1 MAINTVVL
9 VFGTAVLLFLL
20 FFAFKALKKKRLVDD
35 TPTSKA
41 HGVFIGLVEVSGKV
55 ECPSPLRSYLTESE
69 CVYYRWNV
77 SEHWSKTVTETY
89 TDSQGKTKT
98 RTRTESGWKTIAS
111 DEQMSH
117 FMLRDESGA
126 IQVRPEDSKV
136 DGECILNYYCG
147 PSDPMYYGKGPA
159 GSIMNSDYRR
169 CFTETIIPNGSTLY
183 VMGQAR
189 EREDKVAAEI
199 AYDREAPVFLISM
212 RDEKKVSRSYGF
224 NYWLLA
230 LGGLAVAF
238 FTVFI
243 SNRTGYG
250 WIPFSYMNQIIAAG
264 LYLVAWTIGWFWTVF
279 NALKSLRERTRQG
292 KSQIEVQLK
301 RRKDLVPSLVSTV
314 LGLMRHEQGV
324 QEALAS
330 LRSEA
335 YNGFEGVGGRL
346 LALIEKYPSLKS
358 SEVVLKLQKELADT
372 ETRIELSR
380 AYYNDIVT
388 FYNTRLERIPD
399 VLVAKIARLTPQGLF
414 KN

>member
-1 MAINTVVL
+1 
-9 VFGTAVLLFLL
+9 
-20 FFAFKALKKKRLVDD
+20 
-35 TPTSKA
+35 
-41 HGVFIGLVEVSGKV
+41 
-55 ECPSPLRSYLTESE
+55 
-69 CVYYRWNV
+69 
-77 SEHWSKTVTETY
+77 
-89 TDSQGKTKT
+89 
-98 RTRTESGWKTIAS
+98 
-111 DEQMSH
+111 
-117 FMLRDESGA
+117 
-126 IQVRPEDSKV
+126 
-136 DGECILNYYCG
+136 
-147 PSDPMYYGKGPA
+147 
-159 GSIMNSDYRR
+159 
-169 CFTETIIPNGSTLY
+169 
-183 VMGQAR
+183 
-189 EREDKVAAEI
+189 
-199 AYDREAPVFLISM
+199 
-212 RDEKKVSRSYGF
+212 
-224 NYWLLA
+224 
-230 LGGLAVAF
+230 
-238 FTVFI
+238 
-243 SNRTGYG
+243 
-250 WIPFSYMNQIIAAG
+250 MNQIIAAG